1 MNNARGVFF
10 RFITM
15 MLLLLVVLLA
25 GTGIL
30 LISLQEISLYREKEQ
45 HADQMTSFV
54 ATISALYI
62 ERFNYS
68 ALHQIAEKL
77 QPKTNASPGNG
88 EDDTGILS
96 VVIRNT
102 KHGAKTAGDVLHFNG
117 VKQDKIT
124 VDRSLWLVREF
135 PCIPTGKPKESQL
148 GTVTII
154 FSLEEINRTVVT
166 MRLVFSLVMV
176 GSILILG
183 VFAILLLRKLVGR
196 PLFEIAGQL
205 DQASD
210 QISQASMQIAD
221 GSSALARGANEQAER
236 LRDTDESIGDLRTMG
251 EEMRQLADEAS
262 NLMNVNLENSGQA
275 LRNLTALNAQMG
287 SIRNDSGK
295 MAKIIKAIDEIAFQT
310 NLLAINA
317 AIEAAR
323 AGTAG
328 EGFAV
333 VADEVRIL
341 AQDTAQAAQ
350 DTSGLLEGTIDQV
363 ASAAASIDGMNREFE
378 GIVESATMIGE
389 KTARVAEASA
399 QSAERI
405 VRVFDASK
413 RIEEVTQNV
422 AASSEESAATAQE
435 LAAQS
440 RMLANL
446 VGTLRRLLGR

>member
-1 MNNARGVFF
+1 MKTARGVFF
-10 RFITM
+10 RFIMM
-15 MLLLLVVLLA
+15 MLLLLVMLLA
-25 GTGIL
+25 GTGVL
-30 LISLQEISLYREKEQ
+30 LISLQESALYREKRQ

-54 ATISALYI
+54 ATISTLYI

-77 QPKTNASPGNG
+77 QGSADNA
-88 EDDTGILS
+88 ILS
-96 VVIRNT
+96 VIIRNT
-102 KHGAKTAGDVLHFNG
+102 KYGAKTAGERLHFNG
-117 VKQDKIT
+117 IEAEKIA
-124 VDRSLWLVREF
+124 VERDLWLVREF
-135 PCIPTGKPKESQL
+135 PCVPAGKPKEAQL
-148 GTVTII
+148 GTVTMI
-154 FSLEEINRTVVT
+154 FSLEAINETVMT

-176 GSILILG
+176 TSIIILG
-183 VFAILLLRKLVGR
+183 IVAVVLLRRLVGM
-196 PLFEIAGQL
+196 PLFAIAGQL

-221 GSSALARGANEQAER
+221 GSQALARGASEQAAR
-236 LRDTDESIGDLRTMG
+236 LRETDESIGDVRTMG
-251 EEMRQLADEAS
+251 EEMRKLADEAS
-262 NLMNVNLENSGQA
+262 SLMNVNLENSGQA

-323 AGTAG
+323 AGMAG

-363 ASAAASIDGMNREFE
+363 AHAAASIDGMNREFE
-378 GIVESATMIGE
+378 GIVESATLIGE

-399 QSAERI
+399 LSADRI
-405 VRVFDASK
+405 IRVFDASK
-413 RIEEVTQNV
+413 KIEEVTQNV

-440 RMLANL
+440 RMLTNL